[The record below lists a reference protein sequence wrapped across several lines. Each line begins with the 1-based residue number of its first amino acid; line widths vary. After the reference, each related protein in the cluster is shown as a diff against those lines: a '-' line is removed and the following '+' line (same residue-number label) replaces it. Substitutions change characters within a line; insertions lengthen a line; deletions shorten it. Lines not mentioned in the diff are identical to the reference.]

1 MERLIRFFAAL
12 TRWGLGLCALLL
24 VLAALYVSLGRE
36 LAPLVAEY
44 RAQIQAKAQAAV
56 DMPLQIGSLEGRWS
70 GFAPVLL
77 AHDVMVGQ
85 GNSALRLD
93 QVEVVPD
100 IWASLM
106 AREVR
111 LAHLEVSGLQLS
123 VKEDKDGHW
132 ALQGLPVPDDQ
143 PLEPEQLLKRM
154 QMIKRVSLLDSQ
166 VTLQP
171 FDQAPL
177 TLTYVGLSLQ
187 TGATRQRLDAR
198 MTLPDGQPLA
208 LSLHSRILASQWKD
222 GEVEAYLSLPQSD
235 WAKWVPARLTQQ
247 WKLTQFKAG
256 GEFWLTWAKGAV
268 QSAVVRLNSP
278 QVKGSYADR
287 QPVHIENLALTAYL
301 QRSDAGLKV
310 LFDSLAMNLGETRW
324 ESRLQL
330 QQTLATDTDLE
341 TWKLQ
346 ADRLDLTPITP
357 LLNALAPL
365 PEGFAKTIEHLKAT
379 GLLRNVLVDF
389 RPQDTTDQKVSF
401 AANLDRVGFDA
412 YFGAPA
418 ARNVSGSISG
428 DLGHGELRMDSKD
441 FSLHLDPIFAK
452 PWQYIQANARLTW
465 KLDKEGFTLIAP
477 YIKVLGEE
485 GKVAADFLIR
495 LHFDASQEDYM
506 DLRVGMVDGD
516 GRFTPKYLPAVLSP
530 ALDEWLRTAIL
541 KGAVDQGFFQYQ
553 GSLNHNALPASRNI
567 SLFFKVHDAELAFQ
581 PGWPHVSK
589 VNGEVFVEESGV
601 RILASEGQLLD
612 TQVKDVYVNIP
623 HAPAGKDTHL
633 LLTGGFSGGLGDGL
647 KILQE
652 APIGTASTFA
662 GWKGEGDLQGQLDLD
677 IPLAKGTEPKIVVD
691 FQTDKARLQL
701 AEPALDLTQLK
712 GNFRFDSAKGLSGQ
726 NITAQAFDRPISAQ
740 IFADG
745 KPGTMSTRV
754 IAKGQVTVKRLTD
767 WLKIS
772 QPLPV
777 SGDIPY
783 QLQVNLDGA
792 DSQLMVNSNLKGV
805 AVELPAP
812 FGMPASQGRD
822 STFRMTL
829 QGAERRYW
837 FDYGELANFT
847 FAAPSGK
854 FNEGR
859 GELFLGDGD
868 AVLPA
873 GKGLRIRGVLS
884 ELDIDPWKKL
894 VDRYAGND
902 PGGSAKQLLSGA
914 DFKVGKLTGFGTQ
927 FDQVSLQLER
937 KPTAWGL
944 QLASQQAKGSANLPD
959 AKGAPIAINLQY
971 VKLPAV
977 DPTVQADENAP
988 DPLADVDPKDI
999 PALDIAVDQLFQGP
1013 DLIGAWSLKIRPT
1026 AKGLAFNNLDLGL
1039 KGMQLKGAG
1048 GWEGAPGS
1056 GASWYKGRLD
1066 GKNIG
1071 DVLKGWGYAPTVTSE
1086 EFHLD
1091 VDGRWPGSPAYVGP
1105 KRFSGSLDASFRNG
1119 QFVEVEGGA
1128 QALRVFG
1135 LLNFN
1140 SIGRRLRLDFSD
1152 LLGKGLSYDRVK
1164 GLLAASNGVF
1174 VTREPVTM
1182 TGPSTNLE
1190 LNGTL
1195 DLVADRV
1202 DAKLLVT
1209 LPVTNNLPIAAL
1221 IVGAP
1226 AIGGAL
1232 FLIDKLI
1239 GDRVAR
1245 FASVQYKV
1253 EGPWKDPKITFDKP
1267 FEKPN

>member
-24 VLAALYVSLGRE
+24 VLAAVYVSLGRE
-36 LAPLVAEY
+36 LTPLVAQY
-44 RAQIQAKAQAAV
+44 RGEIEAKARAAV
-56 DMPLQIGSLEGRWS
+56 DMPLSIGSLEGRWS
-70 GFAPVLL
+70 GLAPVLL
-77 AHDVMVGQ
+77 AHDVMVGE
-85 GNSALRLD
+85 GSSALRLD
-93 QVEVVPD
+93 QVQVVPD
-100 IWASLM
+100 IWASLL
-106 AREVR
+106 AWEVR
-111 LAHLEVSGLQLS
+111 IAHLEVSGLQVS

-132 ALQGLPVPDDQ
+132 ALQGLPVQDDQ
-143 PLEPEQLLKRM
+143 PLDPQQLFTRM
-154 QMIKRVSLLDSQ
+154 QMVSELSLLDSQ

-171 FDQAPL
+171 FGQEPV
-177 TLTYVGLSLQ
+177 TLTYVGVNLQ
-187 TGATRQRLDAR
+187 VGASRQRLDAR
-198 MTLPDGQPLA
+198 LTLPDGQPLA
-208 LSLHSRILASQWKD
+208 LNLRTRIRADQLKYA
-222 GEVEAYLSLPQSD
+222 EVQAYLSLPQSD
-235 WAKWVPARLTQQ
+235 WARWIPAKLTQQ
-247 WKLTQFKAG
+247 WKLSELKAG
-256 GEFWLTWAKGAV
+256 GELWLNWGQGTV
-268 QSAVVRLNSP
+268 QSAVVRLNAP
-278 QVKGSYADR
+278 QLRLSYADR
-287 QPVHIENLALTAYL
+287 KPAHIENLALTAYV
-301 QRSDAGLKV
+301 QRSDSDLKV

-330 QQTLATDTDLE
+330 QQTLATGNAQE
-341 TWKLQ
+341 VWNLQ
-346 ADRLDLTPITP
+346 ADHLDLTPITP

-365 PEGFAKTIEHLKAT
+365 PEGVAKAVEHLKAT
-379 GLLRNVLVDF
+379 GTLRNVLADY

-401 AANLDRVGFDA
+401 TANLDRIGFDA

-418 ARNVSGSISG
+418 ARNVTGSISG

-441 FSLHLDPIFAK
+441 FSLHLFPIFAK

-495 LHFDASQEDYM
+495 LHFDHSQEDYM

-516 GRFTPKYLPAVLSP
+516 GRFTSKYLPAVLSP
-530 ALDEWLRTAIL
+530 ALDEWLRTAVL

-553 GSLNHNALPASRNI
+553 GSLNHDAATAARNI

-589 VNGEVFVEESGV
+589 VAGEVFVEETGV
-601 RILASEGQLLD
+601 RILASKGQLLD
-612 TQVKDVYVNIP
+612 TKVKDIYVNIP
-623 HAPAGKDTHL
+623 HAPSGQDSHL
-633 LLTGGFSGGLGDGL
+633 LLTGGFAGGLGDGL

-662 GWKGEGDLQGQLDLD
+662 GWKGEGDLQGNLDLD
-677 IPLAKGTEPKIVVD
+677 VPLAKNTEPKIIVD
-691 FQTDKARLQL
+691 FKTDKARLQL
-701 AEPALDLTQLK
+701 AEPALDLSQLK
-712 GNFRFDSAKGLSGQ
+712 GDFRFDSAKGLSGQ
-726 NITAQAFDRPISAQ
+726 NISAQAFDRPITAQ

-745 KPGTMSTRV
+745 KPGNLSTRV
-754 IAKGQVTVKRLTD
+754 TAKGQVAVKKLTD
-767 WLKIS
+767 WLKVS

-783 QLQVNLDGA
+783 QLQLNLDGA
-792 DSQLMVNSNLKGV
+792 DSQLMVSSNLKGTLV
-805 AVELPAP
+805 DLPAP

-822 STFRMTL
+822 TVFRMTL
-829 QGAERRYW
+829 QGKERRYW

-847 FAAPSGK
+847 FAAPADN
-854 FNEGR
+854 FADGR

-868 AVLPA
+868 ALLPGA
-873 GKGLRIRGVLS
+873 KGLRIRGVLS

-894 VDRYAGND
+894 ADRYAGND

-914 DFKVGKLTGFGTQ
+914 NFKVGKLTGFGTQ
-927 FDQVSLQLER
+927 FDQVTLLLDRKPAAWALQLD
-937 KPTAWGL
+937 
-944 QLASQQAKGSANLPD
+944 SQQAKGTVGLPD
-959 AKGAPIAINLQY
+959 AKGAPIAVNLQY

-977 DPTVQADENAP
+977 DPSVQADENAP
-988 DPLADVDPKDI
+988 DPLADVDPKQI
-999 PALDIAVDQLFQGP
+999 PALDIAIDQLFQGP
-1013 DLIGAWSLKIRPT
+1013 DLIGAWSLKVRPT
-1026 AKGLAFNNLDLGL
+1026 AKGMAFNNLDLGL

-1048 GWEGAPGS
+1048 GWEGAPGVS
-1056 GASWYKGRLD
+1056 SSWYKGRLD
-1066 GKNIG
+1066 GKNIA
-1071 DVLKGWGYAPTVTSE
+1071 DVLKGWGFAPTVTSE
-1086 EFHLD
+1086 DFHLD
-1091 VDGRWPGSPAYVGP
+1091 VDGRWPGSPAWVGP
-1105 KRFSGSLDASFRNG
+1105 KRFSGSLDASFRKG

-1174 VTREPVTM
+1174 VTREPITM

-1190 LNGTL
+1190 INGTL

-1239 GDRVAR
+1239 GDRVSR

-1253 EGPWKDPKITFDKP
+1253 QGPWKDPKISFDKP
-1267 FEKPN
+1267 FEKPQ

>member
-24 VLAALYVSLGRE
+24 VLAAVYVSLGRE
-36 LAPLVAEY
+36 LTPLVAEY
-44 RAQIQAKAQAAV
+44 RAEIESKAQAAV
-56 DMPLQIGSLEGRWS
+56 GMPVNIGSLEGRWS
-70 GFAPVLL
+70 GFTPLLL
-77 AHDVMVGQ
+77 AHDVMIGE
-85 GNSALRLD
+85 GSSALRLD
-93 QVEVVPD
+93 QVQVVPD
-100 IWASLM
+100 LWASLL
-106 AREVR
+106 ARDVR
-111 LAHLEVSGLQLS
+111 IAHLQVSGLQVS
-123 VKEDKDGHW
+123 VKEDQDGHW
-132 ALQGLPVPDDQ
+132 ALQGLPIQDEQSLD
-143 PLEPEQLLKRM
+143 PEQLLQRM
-154 QMIKRVSLLDSQ
+154 QQVAQVSVLDSQ
-166 VTLQP
+166 VTLLPFEQP
-171 FDQAPL
+171 SL
-177 TLTYVGLSLQ
+177 TLTYVGLSLK
-187 TGATRQRLDAR
+187 TGAARQRLDAR
-198 MTLPDGQPLA
+198 MTLPDGQPVA
-208 LSLHSRILASQWKD
+208 LNVRSRIRPSQWKD
-222 GEVEAYLSLPQSD
+222 AEIQAYLSMPQSN
-235 WAKWVPARLTQQ
+235 WAQWIPAKLTRQ
-247 WKLTQFKAG
+247 WKLTELKAG
-256 GEFWLTWAKGAV
+256 GEFWLTWGQGTV
-268 QSAVVRLNSP
+268 QSAAVRLNAA
-278 QVKGSYADR
+278 QLKGRYAQR
-287 QPVHIENLALTAYL
+287 KPAHIENLALTAYL
-301 QRSDAGLKV
+301 QRSEGGLKV

-324 ESRLQL
+324 ETRLQL
-330 QQTLATDTDLE
+330 QQTLATETAQE
-341 TWKLQ
+341 TWRLQ

-365 PEGFAKTIEHLKAT
+365 PDAAATAIEHLKAT
-379 GLLRNVLVDF
+379 GMLRNVVVDY
-389 RPQDTTDQKVSF
+389 RPQDTSDQRVSF
-401 AANLDRVGFDA
+401 AANLERVGFDA

-428 DLGHGELRMDSKD
+428 DLGQGELRMDSKD
-441 FSLHLDPIFAK
+441 FSLHLFPIFAK

-465 KLDKEGFTLIAP
+465 TLDKQGFTLIAP

-485 GKVAADFLIR
+485 GKIAADFLIR
-495 LHFDASQEDYM
+495 LHFDHSQEDYM

-516 GRFTPKYLPAVLSP
+516 GRFTSKYLPAVLSP

-541 KGAVDQGFFQYQ
+541 KGAVDEGFFQYQ
-553 GSLNHNALPASRNI
+553 GSLNHDAVTAARNI
-567 SLFFKVHDAELAFQ
+567 SLFFNVHDAELAFQ

-589 VNGEVFVEESGV
+589 VDGEVFVEESGV
-601 RILASEGQLLD
+601 RILTSKGQLLD
-612 TQVKDVYVNIP
+612 TRVKDIYVNIP
-623 HAPAGKDTHL
+623 HAPAGQDSHL

-662 GWKGEGDLQGQLDLD
+662 GWKGEGNLQGALNLDV
-677 IPLAKGTEPKIVVD
+677 PLEKGADPKIVVD
-691 FQTDKARLQL
+691 FKTDKARLQL
-701 AEPALDLTQLK
+701 AEPTLDLSQLK
-712 GNFRFDSAKGLSGQ
+712 GEFRFDSAKGLSGKH
-726 NITAQAFDRPISAQ
+726 ISAQAFDRPITAQ

-745 KPGTMSTRV
+745 KPGNISTRV
-754 IAKGQVTVKRLTD
+754 AAKGQVTVKRLTD
-767 WLKIS
+767 WLKVS

-783 QLQVNLDGA
+783 QLQLDLDGA
-792 DSQLMVNSNLKGV
+792 DSQLMVSSSLKGV
-805 AVELPAP
+805 AVDLPAP
-812 FGMPASQGRD
+812 FGVAANQGRD
-822 STFRMTL
+822 SVFRMTL

-847 FAAPSGK
+847 FAAPADN
-854 FNEGR
+854 FAQGR

-868 AVLPA
+868 ALLPG

-902 PGGSAKQLLSGA
+902 PGGDAKQLLSSA
-914 DFKVGKLTGFGTQ
+914 DFKVGKLTGFGTEL
-927 FDQVSLQLER
+927 DQVTLQLER
-937 KPTAWGL
+937 KPAAWGL
-944 QLASQQAKGSANLPD
+944 RVDSRQAKGTVGLPD
-959 AKGAPIAINLQY
+959 AKAAPIAVDLQY

-977 DPTVQADENAP
+977 DPSVQTDENAP
-988 DPLADVDPKDI
+988 DPLADIDPKGI

-1013 DLIGAWSLKIRPT
+1013 DLIGAWSLKVRPT

-1048 GWEGAPGS
+1048 GWEGAPGAS
-1056 GASWYKGRLD
+1056 SSWYKGRLN
-1066 GKNIG
+1066 GKNIA

-1086 EFHLD
+1086 SFRLD
-1091 VDGRWPGSPAYVGP
+1091 VDGRWPGSPAWVGP
-1105 KRFSGSLDASFRNG
+1105 KRFSGSLDASFRKG

-1164 GLLAASNGVF
+1164 GLLAASDGVF
-1174 VTREPVTM
+1174 VTREPITL
-1182 TGPSTNLE
+1182 TGPSSNLE

-1195 DLVADRV
+1195 DMVADRV

-1239 GDRVAR
+1239 GDRVSR

-1267 FEKPN
+1267 FEKPR